1 MRTRDVAVLALGLAT
16 FSASGQV
23 PDEPAGEPPPA
34 GGTGFSAA
42 ALIAAGVAAAAAIAS
57 RSGGGDD
64 RGGASRGGSGSTGP
78 SRTLAYGS
86 AADFRTPEYAA
97 QAGLAAVK
105 AEALYYNGHYRW
117 YTGGAGNP
125 AAGTGI
131 GVKIAVGDTGINA
144 IEAGTGAA
152 IAIDL
157 AASYD
162 YVADRAGSGADEYG
176 HGTHVAGIIAAP
188 KNGAGM
194 HGLAYN
200 ATVLNFKLGDG
211 TGFITASDA
220 ERGDM
225 LARAAGAGARIVNN
239 SWATAASITSRS
251 ASELE
256 GSMPRLIAASRAYV
270 SGGGVV
276 VFAAGNF
283 AGAEPSLEAGLPH
296 RIAGLEPG
304 WLAVVAVDGSGR
316 LAGYSSRCGV
326 AAAWCLAAPGG
337 APDDGLVSMQ
347 NNGGYAPMHGTSM
360 AAPHA
365 AAALGALKSMFPN
378 LSTRQLRD
386 RLLHTANRS
395 GAYGDA
401 TAYGQG
407 LMDLDAASSPV
418 GGLAVPTGSSAG
430 GAVAAV
436 EKSAIG
442 FPAGTLRALG
452 MQDRVLVVDGYQRAP
467 FWMPA
472 KTFFRES
479 APRLLERQWGSLAR
493 SSASVAS
500 AGPARQRFGF
510 SSGAGGEAALG
521 ARLSLAWVPGLAA
534 SGVDSTALGYASDL
548 GGLRLGL
555 FGTVPSGSEPTQ
567 ARTLESSPL
576 GSRRA
581 FGAVA
586 QHREQ
591 GTTFGLSAAFAD
603 GFERPIGV
611 DTGGAFAVQESAAVS
626 SGAFVEHA
634 LGLNAVLKA
643 SLEVAHYRPEA
654 SRALSAP
661 DYSLRSASLGA
672 RTALGPRTTLSASLR
687 REWSDDVARLGVPLT
702 IDERGR
708 IGVVSYDLPYQDLVG
723 RTSFTLRVERALA
736 RHASLRA
743 SFTHERAG
751 FGASVSGVAA
761 VLEIAL

>member
-23 PDEPAGEPPPA
+23 PEDPGGEAPPA

-64 RGGASRGGSGSTGP
+64 SGARRGGSGSTSP
-78 SRTLAYGS
+78 SRTLAYSG

-97 QAGLAAVK
+97 QRGLAAVK

-117 YTGGAGNP
+117 YTGGAANP

-131 GVKIAVGDTGINA
+131 GVKIAVGDTGIDA
-144 IEAGTGAA
+144 REAATGGA
-152 IAIDL
+152 IAIDV
-157 AASYD
+157 AGSYD
-162 YVADRAGSGADEYG
+162 YVAGRAGSGADDYG

-200 ATVLNFKLGDG
+200 ATVLNFKLGDASG
-211 TGFITASDA
+211 YITATDA

-225 LARAAGAGARIVNN
+225 LQRAAGAGARIANN

-251 ASELE
+251 AAELQD
-256 GSMPRLIAASRAYV
+256 SMPRLIAASRTYV
-270 SGGGVV
+270 AGGGVV

-283 AGAEPSLEAGLPH
+283 AGAQPSLEAGLPH
-296 RIAGLEPG
+296 RIGGREPG

-378 LSTRQLRD
+378 LSYRQLRD
-386 RLLHTANRS
+386 RLLHTANRG
-395 GAYGDA
+395 GAYADA
-401 TAYGQG
+401 AAYGRG

-418 GGLAVPTGSSAG
+418 GGLAVPTGSSAT
-430 GAVAAV
+430 GAAAPV
-436 EKSAIG
+436 EKSGIG

-452 MQDRVLVVDGYQRAP
+452 MQARVLVLDDYQRAP
-467 FWMPA
+467 FWVPA
-472 KTFFRES
+472 KTFFREA
-479 APRLLERQWGSLAR
+479 APRLVERQWASLSPHA
-493 SSASVAS
+493 ANVAFD
-500 AGPARQRFGF
+500 GPARHRFGF

-521 ARLSLAWVPGLAA
+521 SRLALAWVPGLAA
-534 SGVDSTALGYASDL
+534 PGVDSTALGYAADL

-555 FGTVPSGSEPTQ
+555 FGTVPSSSAPTDEG
-567 ARTLESSPL
+567 TLEASPL

-581 FGAVA
+581 FGALA
-586 QHREQ
+586 QHRASR
-591 GTTFGLSAAFAD
+591 TTFGLSTAFAD
-603 GFERPIGV
+603 GFERPIGI
-611 DTGGAFAVQESAAVS
+611 DTEGAFGVDGGAAVS
-626 SGAFVEHA
+626 AGAFVEHLPGRDWA
-634 LGLNAVLKA
+634 LKA
-643 SLEVAHYRPEA
+643 SFEVAHHRAEG
-654 SRALSAP
+654 RGALSAP
-661 DYSLRSASLGA
+661 RYTLHSASLGA
-672 RTALGPRTTLSASLR
+672 RTALGRRTRLSAGVKR
-687 REWSDDVARLGVPLT
+687 DWSSDTARLSVPLT
-702 IDERGR
+702 IDGEGN
-708 IGVVSYDLPYQDLVG
+708 IGAVTYALPYQDLVG
-723 RTSFTLRVERALA
+723 RTSFTLRVERAVT
-736 RHASLRA
+736 RRASLRA
-743 SFTHERAG
+743 SFVHERAG
-751 FGASVSGVAA
+751 FGASITGVAA
-761 VLEIAL
+761 VLEVAL